1 MMESDFDARLRE
13 ALQRIPAVFREAMT
27 NLEIIVEDW
36 PNPELM
42 REVTGDPDEVLYGLF
57 TGVPLPERHFDDPVQ
72 FPDLIY
78 LYRGPLEEDFP
89 DPEDLML
96 EIEITLAHEIGHY
109 LGFDEETLAG
119 YGYD

>member
-1 MMESDFDARLRE
+1 MKRSEFDAQVRE
-13 ALQRIPAVFREAMT
+13 ALQRIPGVFREAMK

-36 PNPELM
+36 PDPELM
-42 REVTGDPDEVLYGLF
+42 KDVTGDPEEILYGLF
-57 TGVPLPERHFDDPVQ
+57 TGVPLSERHFDDPIQ

-89 DPEDLML
+89 DPGDLSR

-109 LGFDEETLAG
+109 LGFDEDTLAR

>member
-1 MMESDFDARLRE
+1 MKRLDFDARVRE
-13 ALQRIPAVFREAMT
+13 ALRRIPEVFREAMS

-36 PNPELM
+36 PDRELM

-57 TGVPLPERHFDDPVQ
+57 TGVPLPERHFDDPIQ
-72 FPDLIY
+72 IPDLIH
-78 LYRGPLEEDFP
+78 LYRCPLEEDFP
-89 DPEDLML
+89 DPKDLER

-109 LGFDEETLAG
+109 LGFDEDTLAE